1 MIFRTRVITA
11 LVRLGSNIRSGL
23 TSSTCEEIAHLLT
36 AVGHTESRN
45 SDAALDAVRLA
56 RDVLSE
62 LDLEI
67 VLRRVLESARELS
80 GARYAALGVTDE
92 SRAELER
99 FITVGVDDETRE
111 RIGDLPRG
119 RGVLGELIA
128 HPVPLRLGDVGDHPH
143 SYGFPPGHPPMKTFL
158 GVPVLIRGVPFGN
171 LYLTE
176 KTGGGEFTAADE
188 QRIMLLAEF
197 AGVAIDHARRYSRL
211 DAQHAEL
218 KRTVDALDATMQIA
232 RALGGETDLDVIL
245 GLVAKRGRALV
256 AARALVIEQE
266 HAGEMVVAAGAG
278 ELPAGL
284 IGQHVDQEG
293 SLASA
298 ALRVSRTLRLEDQ
311 ANRARFERHGLGRLG
326 LTVDAGLVVP
336 LIFRGRGYGVLIAID
351 RLDDGPAFS
360 TEDQRLLE
368 AFAASAATAIATA
381 VTVEGDRRRQRLAAA
396 EQERAHWAR
405 ELHDETLQ
413 NLAALRLGLAA
424 QLQNSTS
431 ETIVATVRDAVVQLE
446 EEIRTLRALVTDL
459 RPAALDDLGAQA
471 AIEDLAERARNRG
484 LEVDLTIDLAYEQGR
499 KPDRH
504 VSEVETAMY
513 RIVQEALNNATK
525 HGDAR
530 RAKVEVVED
539 ETTVRVTV
547 QDDGRGFDPTGHTNG
562 FGLLGMRE
570 RVELLH
576 GVLEIESAPG
586 EGTTVNAAFPAGY
599 RRGAQGRTAGGE
611 PVGADPVTRPHA

>member
-1 MIFRTRVITA
+1 
-11 LVRLGSNIRSGL
+11 
-23 TSSTCEEIAHLLT
+23 
-36 AVGHTESRN
+36 VGDREASRN
-45 SDAALDAVRLA
+45 LPDALDAVRFA
-56 RDVLSE
+56 RGVLSE
-62 LDLEI
+62 LDLEV

-99 FITVGVDDETRE
+99 FITLGIDEDERQ

-128 HPVPLRLGDVGDHPH
+128 DPVPLRLADVEAHAH

-158 GVPVLIRGVPFGN
+158 GVPVLIGGVPFGN

-176 KTGGGEFTAADE
+176 KGGGGEFTEEDE
-188 QRIMLLAEF
+188 RTIVLLAEF

-211 DAQHAEL
+211 DAQHTEL

-232 RALGGETDLDVIL
+232 RALGGETDLNLIL

-256 AARALVIEQE
+256 SARALVIEHEQ
-266 HAGEMVVAAGAG
+266 AGEMVVAAGAG

-284 IGQHVDQEG
+284 VGRGVDARD

-298 ALRVSRTLRLEDQ
+298 SLRISQTLRLEDQ
-311 ANRARFERHGLGRLG
+311 PNRARFERHGLGRHG
-326 LTVDAGLVVP
+326 VQADAGLVVP
-336 LIFRGRGYGVLIAID
+336 LLFRGRGYGVLIAVD
-351 RLDDGPAFS
+351 RLEDGPAFS
-360 TEDQRLLE
+360 REDQRLLE
-368 AFAASAATAIATA
+368 AFAASAATAVATA
-381 VTVEGDRRRQRLAAA
+381 VTVEGERRRQRLAAA

-424 QLQNSTS
+424 QLHNSDPA
-431 ETIVATVRDAVVQLE
+431 EVIETVRDAVTHLE
-446 EEIRTLRALVTDL
+446 HEIRTLRALVTDL

-471 AIEDLAERARNRG
+471 AIEDLAERARGRG
-484 LEVDLTIDLAYEQGR
+484 IEVDLAIDLAYEQGR
-499 KPDRH
+499 EPDRH
-504 VSEVETAMY
+504 GTEVETTMY
-513 RIVQEALNNATK
+513 RIVQEALNNAAK

-530 RAKVEVVED
+530 HARVEIVED
-539 ETTVRVTV
+539 DTSIRVTV
-547 QDDGRGFDPTGHTNG
+547 RDDGRGFDPIAHTDG

-570 RVELLH
+570 RVELLQ
-576 GVLEIESAPG
+576 GTLEVSSSPG
-586 EGTTVNAAFPAGY
+586 QGTTIRAAFPTDHRSGAEPAAVEP
-599 RRGAQGRTAGGE
+599 RSVGAQ
-611 PVGADPVTRPHA
+611 PVTQPRV